1 MVEKS
6 LNVFPI
12 VISASAL
19 LALPLMNMS
28 STTIIDLPIFILI
41 GFSAQLI
48 DGAIGMAYGVL
59 SNSILLAM
67 GVSPALSSY
76 SIHTAEIFTTL
87 ASGAAHLRLRNVDKK
102 LLKKLV
108 VPGIIGGALG
118 ACLLSSAPIYPI
130 KIVVSIYLLI
140 MGLIILIKAR
150 RTAAR
155 SLLKPHHISLLGGFG
170 GLMDAIGGGGWGPIV
185 AGTLIAGGNNP
196 RLTIGSVNLAEFFVT
211 IIQAL
216 TFTAFLK
223 TMAWEIVVGLAIGGL
238 IAAPLAAYICKRLPT
253 RILMMIVGSLI
264 ILLGVKN
271 ICTTFIE
278 SPLF

>member
-1 MVEKS
+1 
-6 LNVFPI
+6 
-12 VISASAL
+12 
-19 LALPLMNMS
+19 MNRD
-28 STTIIDLPIFILI
+28 STAFIGLPIFILV
-41 GFSAQLI
+41 GFSAQLV

-67 GVSPALSSY
+67 GTPPAFSSY

-87 ASGAAHLRLRNVDKK
+87 ASGAAHLRLRNVDEK

-108 VPGIIGGALG
+108 VPGVIRGALG
-118 ACLLSSAPIYPI
+118 AYLLSSEPTHPI
-130 KIVVSIYLLI
+130 KIVVSLYLLI
-140 MGLIILIKAR
+140 MGLIILIKIR
-150 RTAAR
+150 RTATR

-170 GLMDAIGGGGWGPIV
+170 GFMDAIGGGGWGPIV

-196 RLTIGSVNLAEFFVT
+196 KLTIGSVNLAEFFTT

-223 TMAWEIVVGLAIGGL
+223 TMAWDIVIGLAIGGL
-238 IAAPLAAYICKRLPT
+238 IAAPLSAHICRRLPT
-253 RILMMIVGSLI
+253 RILMRLVGSLI

-271 ICTTFIE
+271 IYIALANHFE
-278 SPLF
+278 PGFF

>member
-1 MVEKS
+1 MDEKWPMS
-6 LNVFPI
+6 FPMEI
-12 VISASAL
+12 LA
-19 LALPLMNMS
+19 LALPFMNRD
-28 STTIIDLPIFILI
+28 STAFIGLPIFILV

-67 GVSPALSSY
+67 GIPPALSSY

-87 ASGAAHLRLRNVDKK
+87 ASGAAHLRLRNVNEK

-108 VPGIIGGALG
+108 VPGVIGGALG
-118 ACLLSSAPIYPI
+118 ACLLSSAPTYPI
-130 KIVVSIYLLI
+130 KIVVSLYLLI
-140 MGLIILIKAR
+140 MGLIILIKVR
-150 RTAAR
+150 RTATR

-170 GLMDAIGGGGWGPIV
+170 GFMDAIGGGGWGPIV

-196 RLTIGSVNLAEFFVT
+196 KLTIGSVNLAEFFTT

-223 TMAWEIVVGLAIGGL
+223 TMAWDIVIGLAIGGL
-238 IAAPLAAYICKRLPT
+238 IAAPLSAHICRRLPT
-253 RILMMIVGSLI
+253 KILMKLVGSLI

-271 ICTTFIE
+271 IYIALANHFE
-278 SPLF
+278 PGFF